1 MSEKLVK
8 AWYHGHWALMLLAP
22 LAWLYRLITA
32 VRGFCYRRGWFSV
45 AVFPLPVIVVGN
57 ITVGGTGKTPL
68 TLALVKHLQAQGFKP
83 AIVSRGYGGQT
94 QYPALVTATSQAS
107 EVGDEPLFMFQQT
120 QVPVVVA
127 PKRAQAVAR
136 LVQQNNC
143 DVVLCDD
150 GLQHYALARDMEIVV
165 IDAERGLG
173 NGQLLP
179 QGPLRENKERLTTVD
194 FIVING
200 KGSYH
205 CPQSH
210 FDMALEPDDW
220 LMVANTNQGIAPKPP
235 QKVHA
240 VAGIGNPAR
249 FFAALEQQG
258 FQVIA
263 HAFPDHHAFQL
274 SDLTFGDDLPIV
286 MTAKDAVKCVS
297 FPLTNVWQV
306 PVVAT
311 LSDSFYEQFDQKL
324 AAVRQRKNLI
334 TSLIE

>member
-1 MSEKLVK
+1 
-8 AWYHGHWALMLLAP
+8 
-22 LAWLYRLITA
+22 
-32 VRGFCYRRGWFSV
+32 
-45 AVFPLPVIVVGN
+45 
-57 ITVGGTGKTPL
+57 
-68 TLALVKHLQAQGFKP
+68 
-83 AIVSRGYGGQT
+83 
-94 QYPALVTATSQAS
+94 
-107 EVGDEPLFMFQQT
+107 
-120 QVPVVVA
+120 
-127 PKRAQAVAR
+127 
-136 LVQQNNC
+136 VQQNNC

-258 FQVIA
+258 FQVIT

-286 MTAKDAVKCVS
+286 MTAKDAVKCAS
-297 FPLTNVWQV
+297 FSLINVWQV
-306 PVVAT
+306 PVMAI
-311 LSDSFYEQFDQKL
+311 LSDSFYDQFDLKL
-324 AAVRQRKNLI
+324 AAVCRRKNLI
-334 TSLIE
+334 TSLIEKRVC

>member
-1 MSEKLVK
+1 MSEKLVN
-8 AWYHGHWALMLLAP
+8 AWYHGHSALILLAP

-32 VRGFCYRRGWFSV
+32 VRGFCYRRGWFAV
-45 AVFPLPVIVVGN
+45 ATFPLPVIVVGN

-94 QYPALVTATSQAS
+94 QYPALVIATSQAS
-107 EVGDEPLFMFQQT
+107 DVGDEPLFMFQQT

-127 PKRAQAVAR
+127 PKRAEAVAW
-136 LVQQNNC
+136 LVQQTNC

-150 GLQHYALARDMEIVV
+150 GLQHYALSRDMEIVV

-179 QGPLRENKERLTTVD
+179 QGPLREQKERLTTVD
-194 FIVING
+194 FIVVNG

-205 CPQSH
+205 CPHPH
-210 FDMALEPDDW
+210 FDMTLEPHDW
-220 LMVANTNQGIAPKPP
+220 LTVGLTTGIAPKPP
-235 QKVHA
+235 QTIHA

-286 MTAKDAVKCVS
+286 MTAKDAVKCAS
-297 FPLTNVWQV
+297 FPLTNGWQV

-311 LSDSFYEQFDQKL
+311 LSAEFYEQFDRKL
-324 AAVRQRKNLI
+324 AAVCQRKNLI

>member
-1 MSEKLVK
+1 MSEQLVK
-8 AWYHGHWALMLLAP
+8 AWYHGHGALILLAP
-22 LAWLYRLITA
+22 LAWLYRSITA

-94 QYPALVTATSQAS
+94 QYPAVVTATSQAS

-127 PKRAQAVAR
+127 PKRAEAVAW
-136 LVQQNNC
+136 LVKQHHC

-179 QGPLRENKERLTTVD
+179 QGPLRENKQRLATVD
-194 FIVING
+194 FIVVNG

-205 CPQSH
+205 CPQTH
-210 FDMALEPDDW
+210 FDMTLEPHDW
-220 LMVANTNQGIAPKPP
+220 LTVGLTVGIAPKPP
-235 QKVHA
+235 QTIHA

-274 SDLTFGDDLPIV
+274 SDLAFDDDLPIV

-306 PVVAT
+306 PVMAT
-311 LSDSFYEQFDQKL
+311 LSGAFYEQFDQKL
-324 AAVRQRKNLI
+324 AAVCQRKNLI
-334 TSLIE
+334 TSLVE